1 MSKKKRRARRYKNY
15 AFKLVYP
22 NGVFPK
28 YLPLMTMLK
37 QNVLQ
42 TGNTTRYYYTS
53 QMILMADLALA
64 LAAVTRQKRRFF
76 KARKNKDSH
85 ALLHKA
91 F

>member
-1 MSKKKRRARRYKNY
+1 
-15 AFKLVYP
+15 
-22 NGVFPK
+22 
-28 YLPLMTMLK
+28 MTMLK

-64 LAAVTRQKRRFF
+64 LAAVTKQKRRFF

-91 F
+91 FWKH